1 MQPNDRIF
9 AVLFEDRPGASDL
22 RARHI
27 AAHLDFL
34 DDTPAITSAGPL
46 FDADG
51 LAGGMWLVV
60 AEDASAVGALVEAD
74 PFWPTGLRAS
84 VRILEWRR
92 VHAEGRRTAFR
103 P

>member
-1 MQPNDRIF
+1 MQPEDRLF
-9 AVLFEDRPGASDL
+9 AVLLEDRPGASDL

-34 DDTPAITSAGPL
+34 DASAAIISAGPL
-46 FDADG
+46 FDGEIA
-51 LAGGMWLVV
+51 AGGLWLVL
-60 AEDASAVGALVEAD
+60 ARDEHAVRALVEKD

-84 VRILEWRR
+84 VRILDWRR
-92 VHAEGRRTAFR
+92 VHAEGRRTGFR

>member
-1 MQPNDRIF
+1 MPGTDRIF
-9 AVLFEDRPGASDL
+9 AVLFEDRPGTSEL

-34 DDTPAITSAGPL
+34 AATPAITSAGPL
-46 FDADG
+46 FEADAV
-51 LAGGMWLVV
+51 AGGLWLVV
-60 AEDASAVGALVEAD
+60 AKDASAVRSLVEKD

-84 VRILEWRR
+84 ARVLEWRR
-92 VHAEGRRTAFR
+92 VHAEGQRTAFR